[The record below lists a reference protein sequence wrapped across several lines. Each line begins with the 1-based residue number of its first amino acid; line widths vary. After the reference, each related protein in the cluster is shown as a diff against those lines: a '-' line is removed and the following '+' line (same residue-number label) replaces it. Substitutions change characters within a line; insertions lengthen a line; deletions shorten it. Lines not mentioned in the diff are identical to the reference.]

1 MGNRTVT
8 WSMTSRNQLHAPD
21 GGCGLWSLPFY
32 SYNKV
37 SINQNHV
44 SSYAVCRRFFR
55 TDSLLIKFWVKR
67 CCIIRPPGTVIPDGL
82 MFYPNLP
89 VMYLL
94 SFFRHAFSELPP
106 PIALKLCHMVGIWP
120 HFIIPHQKFGGR
132 SSKKNW
138 GPKTCKISVNFGPLQ
153 TLIANISGTAQ
164 GIQNWKANVSR
175 SIPPAFNEKDPVNFG
190 PLITEIYMWVWTH

>member
-1 MGNRTVT
+1 MTARCALYMGALNF
-8 WSMTSRNQLHAPD
+8 W
-21 GGCGLWSLPFY
+21 
-32 SYNKV
+32 
-37 SINQNHV
+37 
-44 SSYAVCRRFFR
+44 
-55 TDSLLIKFWVKR
+55 DSLTTPTSTIPNIF
-67 CCIIRPPGTVIPDGL
+67 IRLPGTVVPDGL
-82 MFYPNLP
+82 IFLP

-94 SFFRHAFSELPP
+94 SFFRHAFSELPR

-175 SIPPAFNEKDPVNFG
+175 SIPPAFNEKDPDWG
-190 PLITEIYMWVWTH
+190 PP